1 MPHNAD
7 FIRKL
12 LIKLIWYETLSNIYY
27 FGVVHVRRKRSNNP
41 APCIGTPIYYFLQA
55 GVPRTRM
62 PDKTDLIRNNS
73 LLVER

>member
-1 MPHNAD
+1 MLMQVLSLPVV
-7 FIRKL
+7 
-12 LIKLIWYETLSNIYY
+12 WYVASETLSNIYY
-27 FGVVHVRRKRSNNP
+27 FGVVHVRRRRSKNP
-41 APCIGTPIYYFLQA
+41 AHCIGTPIYYFLQA